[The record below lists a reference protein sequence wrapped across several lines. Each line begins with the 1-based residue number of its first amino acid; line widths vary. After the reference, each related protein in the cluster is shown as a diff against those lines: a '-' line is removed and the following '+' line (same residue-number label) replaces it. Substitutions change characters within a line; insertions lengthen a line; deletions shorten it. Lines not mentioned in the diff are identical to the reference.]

1 MSAFRSNRSPLALAI
16 ALAFGSLPLV
26 QAQALAQGQAQA
38 QADSR
43 LPADPESMPTVVVSA
58 SALGVVGD
66 DMITPVTSIGGNEL
80 VRLREST
87 LGETLNRQPGIS
99 SSQFG
104 AGASRPVIRG
114 MDGPRVKILSDG
126 AEVQDASTISPDHAV
141 AFEPML
147 AERIEVLRGPSA
159 LAYGGGAVGGTVNII
174 DRKIP
179 TAIPANGIEGSAE
192 LRGNSVAREKAGAF
206 EVTGGAGSVAFH
218 AEGVKREADAYKV
231 GKGWSEG
238 RTVDGSF
245 KDTDTGSVGVSWIGS
260 SGYLGLA
267 YTKER
272 TSYGIPGHSHEFE
285 GCHPHGAELHCGDH
299 EEHAGEEG
307 EDHDHEHEHEAGAVP
322 TVKLDSNRWDLRGEY
337 RAPVAGITRLRLR
350 ASLTDYRHDEL
361 EGEEVATSFR
371 NKAHDVRL
379 EAEHAPLG
387 GWRGVVGVQT
397 TRRDFVADGEE
408 AYVPATLTKKH
419 GVYVT
424 EEYNL
429 QNWRFEA
436 GARHEWQDITVHQT
450 GLRDADARGTSL
462 AAGAVWK
469 FAPEYSLRASLSRAH
484 RLPTAEEL
492 YANGVHMATST
503 YEIGNQDLTRETSN
517 NVDLTLR
524 KYAGPTTFSLSAF
537 RNKVDHY
544 IYANTLDNF
553 EGFQLIEYAQR
564 DATFTGLEGEVKHKL
579 NAQVEGTVFGDYVRA
594 RLDSAG
600 GDRNLPRIPAARLG
614 ARLDANWGQ
623 LHGQVEFYRVNR
635 QDQVADFESATA
647 GYNMLNLGT
656 HYTLRLGGLPAQ
668 LYARLN
674 NATNELA
681 YSHTSFIKN
690 AAPLPGRNVTAGVR
704 VSF

>member
-1 MSAFRSNRSPLALAI
+1 MSVFRSNRTPLALAI
-16 ALAFGSLPLV
+16 TLALSHFSMAHAQTQTQTQS
-26 QAQALAQGQAQA
+26 QAET
-38 QADSR
+38 R
-43 LPADPESMPTVVVSA
+43 LPADPESVPTVVVAA

-80 VRLREST
+80 VRVREST

-104 AGASRPVIRG
+104 AGASRPIIRG

-126 AEVQDASTISPDHAV
+126 AEIQDASTISPDHAV

-159 LAYGGGAVGGTVNII
+159 LAYGGGAVGGTINII

-179 TAIPANGIEGSAE
+179 TAIPVNGLEGSAE
-192 LRGNSVAREKAGAF
+192 LRANSVAREKAGAF

-218 AEGVKREADAYKV
+218 AEGVKREADAYRV

-238 RTVDGSF
+238 RKVDGSF
-245 KDTDTGSVGVSWIGS
+245 KDTDTGSVGVSWIGAN
-260 SGYLGLA
+260 GYLGLA

-272 TSYGIPGHSHEFE
+272 TSYGIPGHNHEFE
-285 GCHPHGAELHCGDH
+285 GCHLDGGALHCGEHEEEGGAEHEH
-299 EEHAGEEG
+299 EEHAAGE
-307 EDHDHEHEHEAGAVP
+307 VP

-337 RAPVAGITRLRLR
+337 RAPVAGITKVRLR
-350 ASLTDYRHDEL
+350 ASLTDYQHDEL
-361 EGEEVATSFR
+361 EGAEVATSFR
-371 NKAHDVRL
+371 NKAHDVRV

-397 TRRDFVADGEE
+397 TKRDFVADGEE
-408 AYVPATLTKKH
+408 AYVPATITKKNA
-419 GVYVT
+419 VYLT
-424 EEYNL
+424 EEYKL
-429 QNWRFEA
+429 RDWRFEA
-436 GARHEWQDITVHQT
+436 GARHEWQDITVNQA
-450 GLRDADARGTSL
+450 GLRDHDVSGTSV
-462 AAGAVWK
+462 AVGAVWK

-492 YANGVHMATST
+492 YANGVHLATST
-503 YEIGNQDLTRETSN
+503 YEIGNQDLDKETSN

-524 KYAGPTTFSLSAF
+524 KYAGATTFSLSAF

-544 IYANTLDNF
+544 IYARTLDNF

-564 DATFTGLEGEVKHKL
+564 DATFTGLEGEMKHKFSP
-579 NAQVEGTVFGDYVRA
+579 AFEGTVFGDYVRA
-594 RLDSAG
+594 RFDSAAS
-600 GDRNLPRIPAARLG
+600 DRNLPRIPAARLG
-614 ARLDANWGQ
+614 ARVDANLGQ
-623 LHGQVEFYRVNR
+623 LHGQVEFYRVNK
-635 QDQVADFESATA
+635 QDKVADFEGATP
-647 GYNMLNLGT
+647 GYNMLNVGT
-656 HYTLRLGGLPAQ
+656 HYTLRLGGMPAQ
-668 LYARLN
+668 IYARLN
-674 NATNELA
+674 NLTDELA